1 MKEAPVNRLSQRS
14 DYTYK
19 FNRKTGRHGWLRLTP
34 AHSVRVV
41 EELLGQAPHHSRVLD
56 PFCGTATTALS
67 AAYRGQEAVTVDINP
82 FLVWLGRVKTQH
94 YTEQTINLAYQASE
108 DVILEIYKGA
118 VTPIS
123 PPPIHRI
130 ERWWSPRTLEWL
142 CQLRGALDQVA
153 PFETDEGALL
163 RVAFCRT
170 LMACSNAAF
179 NHQSISFKSEG
190 QQLRLIQPDYAEL
203 FREDVS
209 FVLAGAREN
218 PAGKTRVILHDA
230 RRLSTLS
237 EGTFDL
243 VITSPPYVNR
253 ISYVRELR
261 PYMYWL
267 GFLSDGRQAGELD
280 WLAIGGTWG
289 VATSRLASWKAE
301 QEILIAGE
309 LETLLERIAKPSN
322 ANGRLLAAYI
332 RKYFLD
338 IETHLSELR
347 SILNPGAIVHYIV
360 GNSTFYGELLPVER
374 LYASLFVKLGFK
386 SISVHPLR
394 KRNSKKELVEFDVS
408 ATI

>member
-1 MKEAPVNRLSQRS
+1 MKEVTANRLSQRS

-19 FNRKTGRHGWLRLTP
+19 FNRKAGRHGWLRLTP
-34 AHSVRVV
+34 AYSVRIV
-41 EELLGQAPHHSRVLD
+41 EELLSQAPRHLRVLD

-67 AAYRGQEAVTVDINP
+67 AAYRGHDAVTIDINP
-82 FLVWLGRVKTQH
+82 FLVWLGRVKTQY
-94 YTEQTINLAYQASE
+94 YTEQTLNRAYQASE
-108 DVILEIYKGA
+108 DVILQIHKGA
-118 VTPIS
+118 VTPVS
-123 PPPIHRI
+123 PPAIHHI

-142 CQLRGALDQVA
+142 CQLQGALDQLV
-153 PFETDEGALL
+153 PPETDEGALL
-163 RVAFCRT
+163 RVAFCRA

-179 NHQSISFKSEG
+179 NHQSMSFRSEG
-190 QQLRLIQPDYAEL
+190 QQLRLMQPDYAEL
-203 FREDVS
+203 FREEVS

-218 PAGKTRVILHDA
+218 PAGRTHVILHDA

-253 ISYVRELR
+253 MSYVRELR

-289 VATSRLASWKAE
+289 VATSRLASWEAK
-301 QEILIAGE
+301 QDILIHRE

-332 RKYFLD
+332 RKYFVD

-347 SILNPGAIVHYIV
+347 SVLSPGATVHYII
-360 GNSTFYGELLPVER
+360 GNSSFYGELLPVER
-374 LYASLFVKLGFK
+374 LYVSLFAKLGFK
-386 SISVHPLR
+386 NISVCPLR

-408 ATI
+408 ATM